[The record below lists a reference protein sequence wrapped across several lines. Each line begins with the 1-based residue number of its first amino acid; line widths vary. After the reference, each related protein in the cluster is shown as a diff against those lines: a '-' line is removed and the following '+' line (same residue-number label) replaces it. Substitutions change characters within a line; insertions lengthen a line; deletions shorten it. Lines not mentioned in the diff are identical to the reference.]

1 MTVDTSYIE
10 EIALMG
16 MADEKYGLDART
28 KIKAEWFEIPQFALI
43 ADHIMK
49 MDDKGVDVS
58 PVSLLL
64 ELQEVNFDLWDTFQR
79 VFSSSPI
86 LAPHE
91 INRCTSKMKARDFGK
106 KLRGKLDEIKRLSEN
121 PEALPEDLRSMVE
134 DIIISANTDIEA
146 PFTSTKLGLAEVCE
160 NLLRHEQGDI
170 TGLRTGFDKLDY
182 RTGGFKGGQFIIIAA
197 RPGVGKCLGIGTNVV
212 MFDGTLRRVEDI
224 ASGDLLMGSD
234 STPRTV
240 LSTTSGTD
248 NMFWVKQNK
257 GIDYRV
263 NEAHILSLKRSK
275 NEGKHR
281 HGDILNI
288 PVGEYIKKGV
298 GFKARYKGYSVPID
312 FPESPTRIEPY
323 FLGLWLGDGSEA
335 SVCITCSTPEIAA
348 YLTEYA
354 KRLKMVCHHY
364 AKLDGSSENISI
376 VRNKKGGSKEDK
388 ASSLQGTLRAIGLL
402 GNKHIPSD
410 FLFNSRANR
419 MELLAGLLDT
429 DGYYNGHGVYEI
441 MQKREGL
448 CRQIKYLADS
458 LGFRTSLTPKIAT
471 IKSTGFRGVVYRL
484 LISGNLHLIPNR
496 VERRKAPQST
506 SQNDTSHTGIKI
518 VPDGVGTYY
527 GFELDGDG
535 LFLLEDMTV
544 THNTTLAL
552 NMAMN
557 MAKMGDNSLF
567 FSYEMSKDEIQERQL
582 LMNMPE
588 SDRATHDHSAIDKV
602 LNLPGEVLICDQSR
616 TDNVKLRALAR
627 LAKNK
632 HNVKAIFVDYIQLMH
647 CKGRFEGRQQE
658 ITFLSSELK
667 ALAKELDIPVIAMS
681 QFNRMAANT
690 QPELHHLRES
700 GSLEQDAD
708 KVLLM
713 WEEGEKTDDADCI
726 RMVNVHLAKH
736 RQGSRGMFF
745 FDFYA
750 PMCLFL
756 EHNPLE
762 PPRH

>member
-28 KIKAEWFEIPQFALI
+28 KIKVEWFEIPQFALI

-79 VFSSSPI
+79 VFSSNPI

-160 NLLRHEQGDI
+160 NLLRHEHGDI

-312 FPESPTRIEPY
+312 FPESPTQIEPY
-323 FLGLWLGDGSEA
+323 FLGLRLGDGSEA
-335 SVCITCSTPEIAA
+335 
-348 YLTEYA
+348 
-354 KRLKMVCHHY
+354 
-364 AKLDGSSENISI
+364 
-376 VRNKKGGSKEDK
+376 
-388 ASSLQGTLRAIGLL
+388 

-441 MQKREGL
+441 TQKREGL

-496 VERRKAPQST
+496 VKGRKATQST

-726 RMVNVHLAKH
+726 RTVNAHLAKH
-736 RQGSRGMFF
+736 RQGPRGMFV